1 VAAKEDEGRGGKTIR
16 VKRTTGSVAAKEDD
30 DRVRLVA
37 RTTGVDDR
45 VRLVARTTGVDDRRI
60 SRLRNL

>member
-1 VAAKEDEGRGGKTIR
+1 
-16 VKRTTGSVAAKEDD
+16 
-30 DRVRLVA
+30 LVA

-45 VRLVARTTGVDDRRI
+45 VRLVARTTGVDERRI